1 MGERNEAEIYEL
13 TTKIDNLRQKN
24 NELMQLLVVATLKAG
39 FRYDS
44 KEYKQ
49 AVSLVG
55 QKRIAL
61 AKIEH
66 GYALTDKEKEYIT
79 NNLI

>member
-39 FRYDS
+39 FSYDS
-44 KEYKQ
+44 KEYKHV
-49 AVSLVG
+49 VSLVG

-61 AKIEH
+61 AKIER
-66 GYALTDKEKEYIT
+66 GYALTDKEKEYVT

>member
-39 FRYDS
+39 FSYDS

-49 AVSLVG
+49 VVSLVG

-61 AKIEH
+61 AKIER

>member
-13 TTKIDNLRQKN
+13 TTKIDNLRQQN

-49 AVSLVG
+49 VVSLVG

-61 AKIEH
+61 AKIEN

>member
-39 FRYDS
+39 FSYDS

-49 AVSLVG
+49 VVSLVG

-61 AKIEH
+61 AKIER
-66 GYALTDKEKEYIT
+66 GYALTDKEKEYVT

>member
-49 AVSLVG
+49 VVSLVG

-61 AKIEH
+61 AKIER